1 MPKVSGRTVKRL
13 QKGLNFTLTSAAV
26 GVWPI
31 SPSAGDQSSVGD
43 LLRHKAIKYSMIP
56 DEDKG
61 SMSGIEIVGFVASAS
76 QLVLYSIK
84 ITTSLSEIW
93 QRVQDA
99 PLKVRQHLDQI
110 RHLIST
116 ARLVEE
122 HHLLQTAHVHT
133 HIKATLEQAKSLSA
147 ILEQLRKDYSR
158 GSIRRVWKILKATK
172 EKEILASFDRL
183 EKEKSALLLCISV
196 AHTDLLGQGIQKLG
210 IAGEKMSL
218 HSVALGDEDRVG
230 LPHWMLC

>member
-1 MPKVSGRTVKRL
+1 MNSSSK
-13 QKGLNFTLTSAAV
+13 
-26 GVWPI
+26 
-31 SPSAGDQSSVGD
+31 DESSVGD
-43 LLRHKAIKYSMIP
+43 PLRQKVINYSMIP
-56 DEDKG
+56 DDDKG
-61 SMSGIEIVGFVASAS
+61 SMSGIEIVGFVASAT

-84 ITTSLSEIW
+84 ITACLSEIS

-110 RHLIST
+110 GHLIST

-122 HHLLQTAHVHT
+122 HHLLQTAHVLT

-147 ILEQLRKDYSR
+147 ILEQLTKDYSR

-196 AHTDLLGQGIQKLG
+196 AQTDLLGQGIQKLG
-210 IAGEKMSL
+210 MAGKQESL
-218 HSVALGDEDRVG
+218 LSVPLEDGDRVSST
-230 LPHWMLC
+230 LDTLLVL

>member
-1 MPKVSGRTVKRL
+1 M
-13 QKGLNFTLTSAAV
+13 
-26 GVWPI
+26 GVWPVN
-31 SPSAGDQSSVGD
+31 PSSGDESSDGD
-43 LLRHKAIKYSMIP
+43 TLRHKVIKYSMIP
-56 DEDKG
+56 DDDNG
-61 SMSGIEIVGFVASAS
+61 SMSGIEIIGFMASAS
-76 QLVLYSIK
+76 QLVIYSIK
-84 ITTSLSEIW
+84 ITTCVSEIW

-147 ILEQLRKDYSR
+147 ILEQLTQDYSR

-196 AHTDLLGQGIQKLG
+196 AQTDLLGQGIQKLG
-210 IAGEKMSL
+210 MAGEEVSL
-218 HSVALGDEDRVG
+218 LSVRLRDGDRVSST
-230 LPHWMLC
+230 LDALLVL